1 MRFGFMGCADMDD
14 QECGGP
20 SGGVGKQEDGEM
32 NGAILSTISYGLKRI
47 YFHDA
52 FLQVEVF

>member
-1 MRFGFMGCADMDD
+1 MGCAGMDD